1 MKKTEKETGREAK
14 PGRQKQTVNV
24 GGRDRQMRRRRKKK
38 RLTEMKQ
45 SGCILDR
52 EPRKENGRKS
62 TFSL

>member
-38 RLTEMKQ
+38 K
-45 SGCILDR
+45 ID
-52 EPRKENGRKS
+52 
-62 TFSL
+62 